1 MVTKNKPSL
10 FSRLAKTREFLSEG
24 LSNAVS
30 KGGAIDIGVY
40 EEIEDQLILSD
51 LGTEVSR
58 EVVDRLR
65 KKSKGVR
72 DLTGVKLREE
82 LQNDV
87 ANILRARD
95 SSKFLLAR
103 DSTSVVLV
111 VGVNGVGK
119 TTTVAKLAYRI
130 KSNGQSVMLAACD
143 TFRAAAIEQL
153 EVWGERLEIPVV
165 SQKRGTDA
173 AAVAHDAF
181 SSARS
186 RGIDTLIVDT
196 AGRQHVNADLM
207 EQLRKIRRVLNRVD
221 DTSPHDT
228 ILVVDAGN
236 GQNVLAQT
244 RAFDEAVSVT
254 GICVTKL
261 DGTARGGIVVALAK
275 EFDIPIPFIGTGEG
289 LDDLEKFDAVK
300 FAEALLPKN
309 D

>member
-1 MVTKNKPSL
+1 M
-10 FSRLAKTREFLSEG
+10 
-24 LSNAVS
+24 
-30 KGGAIDIGVY
+30 
-40 EEIEDQLILSD
+40 
-51 LGTEVSR
+51 
-58 EVVDRLR
+58 
-65 KKSKGVR
+65 
-72 DLTGVKLREE
+72 
-82 LQNDV
+82 
-87 ANILRARD
+87 RD
-95 SSKFLLAR
+95 SSQFLLAR
-103 DSTSVVLV
+103 ESTSVVLV

-119 TTTVAKLAYRI
+119 TTTVAKLAYWV
-130 KSNGQSVMLAACD
+130 KNTGQSVMLAACD

-153 EVWGERLEIPVV
+153 EAWGERLEIPVM

-181 SSARS
+181 ASARS
-186 RGIDTLIVDT
+186 RGIDMLIVDT

-221 DTSPHDT
+221 DASPHDT

-261 DGTARGGIVVALAK
+261 DGTARGGIVVALAR